1 MFNTFYKIM
10 TSTNPHFFFM
20 KWTIIF
26 AILLVAVISYRFLYP
41 RPENFDQREPFVMK
55 RNEEALDDF
64 YIELYDPLHD
74 VKSRTNEELLHILK
88 TTDPSTQH
96 SVFLDVGSGTGNI
109 VSELTDAGY
118 KAYGVEKCRKMV
130 EYSQNQYPDIEV
142 LKGDV
147 LEPMMFEKGVFTHV
161 LCTYFTIY
169 QIENKLKF
177 FRNCYHWMQ
186 PGGYLVIHVV
196 DKDKFERIIPNKDAI
211 AKREQRANQTV
222 LDIKAIFNDY
232 EYKGSFEIPNESAHV
247 VMKETLTDI
256 ETRNIRQNETDLYME
271 DTKKVLEFARQAG
284 FIYHAKTSMT
294 DMNGDKNQY
303 LYYLE
308 RPL

>member
-1 MFNTFYKIM
+1 M
-10 TSTNPHFFFM
+10 FM

-26 AILLVAVISYRFLYP
+26 AFLLLAVISYRFLYP

-55 RNEEALDDF
+55 RNEDALDDF

-74 VKSRTNEELLHILK
+74 VNSRTNEELIHILR

-109 VSELTDAGY
+109 VNELTDAGY
-118 KAYGVEKCRKMV
+118 KAYGVEKCQNMV
-130 EYSQNQYPDIEV
+130 DYSQKQYPDIEV

-147 LEPMMFEKGVFTHV
+147 LEPMMFEKNTFTHV

-169 QIENKLKF
+169 QIQNKLQF

-211 AKREQRANQTV
+211 AKRESRSGQSV
-222 LDIKAIFNDY
+222 LNIKAIFNDY
-232 EYKGSFEIPNESAHV
+232 EYKGSFEIPKQSNHV
-247 VMKETLTDI
+247 IMKETLTDN
-256 ETRNIRQNETDLYME
+256 ETRHIRQNETDLYME
-271 DTKKVLEFARQAG
+271 DTKQVLEIAKYAG
-284 FIYHAKTSMT
+284 FINHAKTSMK
-294 DMNGDKNQY
+294 DMNGDEYQY
-303 LYYLE
+303 LYYFE